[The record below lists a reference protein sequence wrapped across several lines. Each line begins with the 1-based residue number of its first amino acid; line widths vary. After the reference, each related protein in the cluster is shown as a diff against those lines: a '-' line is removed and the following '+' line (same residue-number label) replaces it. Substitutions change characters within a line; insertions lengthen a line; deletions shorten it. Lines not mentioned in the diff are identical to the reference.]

1 MKTYDGLNLGDL
13 VAPNDEYENHLT
25 SSRPSIWGPIDFFW
39 VENKVGMIIKIQAD
53 DRGDGIMNYY
63 LIQGCHNREWFDS
76 EHVYALKVVNQID
89 EIR

>member
-1 MKTYDGLNLGDL
+1 MKTYNGLNLGDL

-39 VENKVGMIIKIQAD
+39 VENKVGMIIKIQED

>member
-1 MKTYDGLNLGDL
+1 MKTYDDLNLGDL
-13 VAPNDEYENHLT
+13 VSPNDEYENHLS

-39 VENKVGMIIKIQAD
+39 VENKVGMIIKIQED

-76 EHVYALKVVNQID
+76 EHVYALKVINQID